1 MCVAKQ
7 AAPPDVVWR
16 HVPFITAA
24 YRGSSAHATVDWA
37 PGGRRYL
44 GWSKMTSSSLVTT
57 VSQWTPLQLLSGRF
71 HIYIYIRIY
80 ILINQFVYLFIY
92 LFVTYIHT
100 TIWYSIIQHAQRN
113 IQQIQHRMHMPFTDT
128 IALWENSLIDA
139 PWGPCRRAWARP
151 RCCPLCCGFA
161 MPPGEAP
168 FHLGM
173 VYMIYL
179 WWCGKMCVF
188 FFSIISLVDDDFF
201 VLFWRNII
209 S

>member
-1 MCVAKQ
+1 MIQNDKQ
-7 AAPPDVVWR
+7 FPSDYC
-16 HVPFITAA
+16 I
-24 YRGSSAHATVDWA
+24 S
-37 PGGRRYL
+37 
-44 GWSKMTSSSLVTT
+44 MNTSSIIVWAISY
-57 VSQWTPLQLLSGRF
+57 
-71 HIYIYIRIY
+71 IYIYTYIY

-100 TIWYSIIQHAQRN
+100 TIWYSIIQHVQRN

-188 FFSIISLVDDDFF
+188 FFNHFVSGWWFF
-201 VLFWRNII
+201 LFYFEETSFHSDELMIKWIFLENGG
-209 S
+209 